1 MAVFTS
7 EGETTMTTL
16 RKSLLALG
24 AAMAIAGL
32 LALPAPAMAQAANPC
47 APKAQAT
54 GQPSVKAGNP
64 CAAKPAAPKTA
75 NPCARKK

>member
-1 MAVFTS
+1 
-7 EGETTMTTL
+7 MTKL

-24 AAMAIAGL
+24 AAVAVGGL
-32 LALPAPAMAQAANPC
+32 LAAMPAPAMAQAANPC

-64 CAAKPAAPKTA
+64 CAAKPAAPKAA
-75 NPCARKK
+75 NPCAPKK